1 MNKTNKLPI
10 GILILFDIIIVATSL
25 MSIAS
30 SNWKVLGL
38 SLLAILCL
46 KLPFIITSIANRKN
60 LVLPSNFQLITILFI
75 FAAQYLGEIK
85 GFYIKLWWWDLLL
98 HVVFGAYTLI
108 ISLHLIQ
115 GIFKQAPETTRQRF
129 ILFTVIFAFSFTITL
144 GTMWEM
150 FEFVTDYLF
159 STKLVKGGLEDT
171 STDLLAKISAAF
183 ITSIIYYYRLK
194 TSPYSSLYLYHK

>member
-1 MNKTNKLPI
+1 MSKTNKLPI
-10 GILILFDIIIVATSL
+10 GILVLFDTIILATSL

-30 SNWKVLGL
+30 RNWKVLGL

-46 KLPFIITSIANRKN
+46 TFPFIITSIANRKN
-60 LVLPSNFQLITILFI
+60 IVLPSNFQFVTILFI

-98 HVVFGAYTLI
+98 HVVFGAYTVI

-115 GIFKQAPETTRQRF
+115 GVFKQDPKTTRQRF
-129 ILFTVIFAFSFTITL
+129 ILFTVIFAFSSTITL
-144 GTMWEM
+144 GTLWEI

-159 STKLVKGGLEDT
+159 NTGLVKGGLDDT
-171 STDLLAKISAAF
+171 STDLLAKISAAL
-183 ITSIIYYYRLK
+183 ITSIIYYYRFK
-194 TSPYSSLYLYHK
+194 NSPIKN